1 MSKPASQWGK
11 SSLNINIRK
20 VSNTLTPCITVQLT
34 ELDALNVYEIYVNFL
49 LDKRFLQLVDDE
61 V

>member
-1 MSKPASQWGK
+1 MGEQGGK

>member
-1 MSKPASQWGK
+1 M

-20 VSNTLTPCITVQLT
+20 VPYSLTHCITVQLT

>member
-20 VSNTLTPCITVQLT
+20 VPNSLTHCITVQWT

>member
-20 VSNTLTPCITVQLT
+20 VPNSLTPCITVQWT